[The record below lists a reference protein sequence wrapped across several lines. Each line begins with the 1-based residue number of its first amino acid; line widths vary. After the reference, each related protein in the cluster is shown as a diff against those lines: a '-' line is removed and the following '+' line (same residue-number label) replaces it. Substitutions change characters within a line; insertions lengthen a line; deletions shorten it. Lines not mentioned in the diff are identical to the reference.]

1 MDLDYSH
8 YLQFFS
14 ALVFVLSLIGVIA
27 LIMRRYGLGGA
38 IKFNQNFRNAR
49 KRISVIDAIPVDA
62 RRRLLLIKRDD
73 VEHLILLGTHQ
84 DLLIERGIASP
95 NKSEAPEDDNSS
107 QDGCSIAFR
116 TVVRYLRNDK
126 Q

>member
-14 ALVFVLSLIGVIA
+14 ALVFVISLIGLIA
-27 LIMRRYGLGGA
+27 WIMRRYGLGGA

-49 KRISVIDAIPVDA
+49 KRISVVEAIPVDA

-84 DLLIERGIASP
+84 DLLIERGIVSP
-95 NKSEAPEDDNSS
+95 EKSAAKEDENNS
-107 QDGCSIAFR
+107 QDGCSNAFQ